1 MSDEP
6 TAADETTAA
15 NAPEAMTSDAG
26 DRPATLDEALG
37 APGSLIGEIAD
48 ELGVTVG
55 PDAAGGPEAVVGH
68 ADEPITPVVLDE
80 LEDHADAP
88 VSMRDMRMLADIDVE
103 VTVEFGRARLEL
115 RDLLSLRR
123 GSLVELSRGLDQ
135 PVGILANNTLVAYG
149 EVVMVGDRFG
159 VHVLEIVDPSER
171 GKPQR
176 LDRTT
181 PGVAVEHQWADAPGA
196 PADSTDDVGSAAS
209 EADTSADGGPSD
221 AAGD

>member
-1 MSDEP
+1 M
-6 TAADETTAA
+6 
-15 NAPEAMTSDAG
+15 
-26 DRPATLDEALG
+26 
-37 APGSLIGEIAD
+37 
-48 ELGVTVG
+48 
-55 PDAAGGPEAVVGH
+55 
-68 ADEPITPVVLDE
+68 
-80 LEDHADAP
+80 
-88 VSMRDMRMLADIDVE
+88 SMRDMRMLADIDVE

-159 VHVLEIVDPSER
+159 VHVLEIVDPSDR

-181 PGVAVEHQWADAPGA
+181 PGVALEHQWADAPVSPPAAVEPA
-196 PADSTDDVGSAAS
+196 P
-209 EADTSADGGPSD
+209 PSD
-221 AAGD
+221 PVWD

>member
-1 MSDEP
+1 MSDD
-6 TAADETTAA
+6 TAASEAA
-15 NAPEAMTSDAG
+15 APAGTEAD
-26 DRPATLDEALG
+26 DRPATLDEAIGTPG
-37 APGSLIGEIAD
+37 ALIDEIAD
-48 ELGVTVG
+48 ELGAT
-55 PDAAGGPEAVVGH
+55 AGAVMPGQP
-68 ADEPITPVVLDE
+68 DEPITPMVLDE
-80 LEDHADAP
+80 LVDHADEP
-88 VSMRDMRMLADIDVE
+88 MSMRDMRMLADIDVE

-159 VHVLEIVDPSER
+159 VHVLEIVDPSDR

-181 PGVAVEHQWADAPGA
+181 PGVAVEHQWADAPTSPPAEPAAAAVEEPA
-196 PADSTDDVGSAAS
+196 PAPAPAEPAA
-209 EADTSADGGPSD
+209 PSD
-221 AAGD
+221 PVWD

>member
-1 MSDEP
+1 MSDE
-6 TAADETTAA
+6 TAAAETSATADTE
-15 NAPEAMTSDAG
+15 ND
-26 DRPATLDEALG
+26 DRPATLDEAIGTPG
-37 APGSLIGEIAD
+37 ALIDEIAD
-48 ELGVTVG
+48 QLG
-55 PDAAGGPEAVVGH
+55 AASTPATGH
-68 ADEPITPVVLDE
+68 PDEPITPVVLDE
-80 LEDHADAP
+80 LVEHADEP
-88 VSMRDMRMLADIDVE
+88 MSMRDMRMLADIDVE

-159 VHVLEIVDPSER
+159 VHVLEIVDPTDR

-181 PGVAVEHQWADAPGA
+181 PGVAVEHQWADAPT
-196 PADSTDDVGSAAS
+196 PPAAS
-209 EADTSADGGPSD
+209 EPEPEPEPAAPAEPAAPSD
-221 AAGD
+221 PVWD

>member
-1 MSDEP
+1 MTDE
-6 TAADETTAA
+6 TAAADATAA
-15 NAPEAMTSDAG
+15 GEAV
-26 DRPATLDEALG
+26 DRPATLDEAIG
-37 APGSLIGEIAD
+37 TPGSLIGEIAD
-48 ELGVTVG
+48 ELGAKAS
-55 PDAAGGPEAVVGH
+55 PDAPGTGGAGPGG

-80 LEDHADAP
+80 LVDHAEAA

-171 GKPQR
+171 AKPQR

-181 PGVAVEHQWADAPGA
+181 PGVAVEHQWADE
-196 PADSTDDVGSAAS
+196 PASATAASTDVEGPDVTPDDPSVS
-209 EADTSADGGPSD
+209 ESPSEP
-221 AAGD
+221 AGD